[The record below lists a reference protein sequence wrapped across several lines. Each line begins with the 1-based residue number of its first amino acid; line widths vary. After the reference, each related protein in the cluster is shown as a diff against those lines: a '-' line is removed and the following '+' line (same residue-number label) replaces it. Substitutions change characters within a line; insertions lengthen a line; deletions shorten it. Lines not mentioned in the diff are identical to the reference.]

1 MINYL
6 QVEKLTKSYGDRL
19 LFDEINFT
27 IGQGDKV
34 GLIAPNGTGKSTLLR
49 ILAGQTDEDSGNIT
63 YRNDLRVGFLEQE
76 PHFVSGQTI
85 AEAMEYLSGSE
96 AELKAKQLLSKL
108 RIEDTTQLVDTLSGG
123 QLKRVALARVL
134 AHEPDLLFMD
144 EPTNHLDLE
153 MTEWLEGYLSRNAL
167 SLLMV
172 THDRYFLDRVCNR
185 ILEID
190 QRRLYSYQGNYSYYL
205 EKRQER
211 IDAFQAESDKAAN
224 LYRKELDWMRRQ
236 PQARATKAKSR
247 IDSFYTLEERTKQ
260 RRDDSS
266 VSLGVKAAYIGNKI
280 FSAEGVSKRF
290 GDRIIV
296 QDYTYEFARYEKMG
310 VVGDNGTG
318 KTTFIR
324 MLLGEIAPDSG
335 SFDVGQTIRF
345 GYYSQ
350 TGAELDESKKVVDV
364 VREIAEEADMGDGR
378 KLGVSQFLQHFLFTP
393 EKQHS
398 YVGQLSGGERR
409 RLNLCMVLMSN
420 PNFLVMDEP
429 TNDLDI
435 MTLNILEQYLCD
447 FKGCVIVVSHDRY
460 FMDKVVDHL
469 LVFKGQGELQDF
481 PGNYTQYRD
490 WREVKEREA
499 KAVGSAQAAQR
510 SQQDKR
516 KDSAQPVKRK
526 LTYKEQKEL
535 EAIEAELPLLEEEK
549 AEIET
554 LLSSGALD
562 TDAVLSR
569 SARYAV
575 LVDAIDE
582 KTMRWLELSD

>member
-6 QVEKLTKSYGDRL
+6 QVERLTKSYGDRL

-27 IGQGDKV
+27 IAQGDKV

-49 ILAGQTDEDSGNIT
+49 ILSGREDEDSGNIT
-63 YRNDLRVGFLEQE
+63 YRNDLRIGFLEQE
-76 PHFVSGQTI
+76 PHFTPGQTI
-85 AEAMEYLSGSE
+85 AEAMDCMPDSE
-96 AELKAKQLLSKL
+96 AELKAKQLLGKL

-153 MTEWLEGYLSRNAL
+153 MTEWLEGYLSRGTL

-190 QRRLYSYQGNYSYYL
+190 QRQLYSYQGNYSYYL
-205 EKRQER
+205 AKRQER
-211 IDAFQAESDKAAN
+211 IDAFQAESEKAAN

-236 PQARATKAKSR
+236 PQARATKAKYR

-266 VSLGVKAAYIGNKI
+266 VNLDVKAAYIGNKI
-280 FSAEGVSKRF
+280 FSAEHVSKRF

-296 QDYTYEFARYEKMG
+296 NDYTYEFARYEKMG
-310 VVGDNGTG
+310 IVGDNGTG

-335 SFDVGQTIRF
+335 HFDIGQTIRF

-350 TGAELDESKKVVDV
+350 AGAELDENKKVIDV

-393 EKQHS
+393 ERQYS

-409 RLNLCMVLMSN
+409 RLNLCMVLMGN

-469 LVFKGQGELQDF
+469 LVFKGQGVLQDF
-481 PGNYTQYRD
+481 PGNYTQHRD
-490 WREVKEREA
+490 WQEAVEREA
-499 KAVGSAQAAQR
+499 KVSEGAQASQR
-510 SQQDKR
+510 QQRDVR
-516 KDSAQPVKRK
+516 RDQTQPVKRK

-549 AEIET
+549 IQIET
-554 LLSSGALD
+554 LLSSGTLD
-562 TDAVLSR
+562 TDAVISQ
-569 SARYAV
+569 SARYAE
-575 LVDAIDE
+575 LVDMIDE
-582 KTMRWLELSD
+582 KTMRWLELND